1 VVLGGKKEEGH
12 TENKNKKVILRGPSR
27 PGTFN
32 LLCVAE
38 NICKIRFAR
47 GQREI
52 EYAE

>member
-1 VVLGGKKEEGH
+1 MEEGH
-12 TENKNKKVILRGPSR
+12 TENKDKKVILRRPFR

-32 LLCVAE
+32 LWCGAE

-52 EYAE
+52 